1 MEAATPNRRLDADT
15 AIRTILEG
23 TAAEVGPKFFDEL
36 VRHLAAALDTHAAWV
51 SEFDAQAQ
59 RLRAIAFWAG
69 EGFVEDYAY
78 DVAGTPCEPS
88 MAARDLFWVP
98 EKVVELFP
106 GDNDLRPMGAVSY
119 LGVPLMDSDGETP
132 LGHLAVIDRRPMA
145 REPDVEAVVRIF
157 AARAAAELRRLR
169 AEETAHAATRE
180 ADYLRSE
187 LTAAGAHGDLLGTS
201 PAMQRVHQDIAQV
214 AETDASVLILGETG
228 TGKEVVARAIHAAS
242 PRAESPMIKLNCAAM
257 PATLVESELFGH
269 AKGAFTGA
277 TQARDGRFA
286 MADGGTIFLDE
297 VGELPLELQ
306 AKLLRVLQ
314 EGEFEPVGSGT
325 TRRVDVRVVAAT
337 NRDLQAAIGE
347 GTFREDLYYRLNV
360 FPLELP
366 PLRERGEDLRLLA
379 DAFAARLAARHG
391 RALQPL
397 TAACHARLTAYPW
410 PGNVRELLNVL
421 ERAVITAQNGR
432 LNLDRALPGAG
443 ADAAATGN
451 DEGVILSAEEM
462 RDFERR
468 NIERALA
475 ACDGQIAGAAGAA
488 ARLGMNPSTLAS
500 RLKSLGIERPK

>member
-1 MEAATPNRRLDADT
+1 
-15 AIRTILEG
+15 
-23 TAAEVGPKFFDEL
+23 
-36 VRHLAAALDTHAAWV
+36 
-51 SEFDAQAQ
+51 
-59 RLRAIAFWAG
+59 
-69 EGFVEDYAY
+69 
-78 DVAGTPCEPS
+78 
-88 MAARDLFWVP
+88 
-98 EKVVELFP
+98 
-106 GDNDLRPMGAVSY
+106 
-119 LGVPLMDSDGETP
+119 
-132 LGHLAVIDRRPMA
+132 
-145 REPDVEAVVRIF
+145 
-157 AARAAAELRRLR
+157 
-169 AEETAHAATRE
+169 
-180 ADYLRSE
+180 LRSE
-187 LTAAGAHGDLLGTS
+187 LTAAGAYGDLLGTS
-201 PAMQRVHQDIAQV
+201 AAMQQIHADITQV
-214 AETDASVLILGETG
+214 ADTDASVLILGETG
-228 TGKEVVARAIHAAS
+228 TGKEVVARAIHQAS
-242 PRAESPMIKLNCAAM
+242 GRAGGPMIKLNCAAM

-337 NRDLQAAIGE
+337 NRDLHAAIGE

-360 FPLELP
+360 FPIELP
-366 PLRERGEDLRLLA
+366 PLRERGDDLRLLA

-397 TAACHARLTAYPW
+397 TDACHARLAACHW

-443 ADAAATGN
+443 AEAAAAGN
-451 DEGVILSAEEM
+451 GEGVILSADEM

-468 NIERALA
+468 NVERALD
-475 ACDGQIAGAAGAA
+475 ACDGQIAGSDGAA
-488 ARLGMNPSTLAS
+488 ALLRMNPSTLAS
-500 RLKSLGIERPK
+500 RLKSLGIKRGK